1 MLFIGFLVLLLTYP
15 SFFFFFPILNSGFRP
30 PSSKE
35 SACQGRRQRR
45 KSGRSP
51 LGTHTQTHSHRHTYT
66 HTHTNSEFTDRDDLC
81 LQHCHLALGKSR
93 SRGMNPEASSPLC
106 CHSPPLNYSRS
117 SWVFS
122 AGTSEL
128 YHCCFLLYYFYI
140 SLFDSLKN

>member
-51 LGTHTQTHSHRHTYT
+51 LGAHTQTHSHRHTDT
-66 HTHTNSEFTDRDDLC
+66 HTHTHTHT
-81 LQHCHLALGKSR
+81 QTQ
-93 SRGMNPEASSPLC
+93 SSLTEMTFVC
-106 CHSPPLNYSRS
+106 SI
-117 SWVFS
+117 
-122 AGTSEL
+122 AT
-128 YHCCFLLYYFYI
+128 
-140 SLFDSLKN
+140 